1 MNKIQPGDFVIYRKS
16 KQSTQPSPRAEN
28 IHPAR
33 NGDNYLYTID
43 KFWVVEEVREDGTV
57 VAATRRGKRNEIHS
71 DDPLLKRANLIER
84 FLYRSR
90 FASILEGQS
99 AVAAD

>member
-16 KQSTQPSPRAEN
+16 KQSTLPSPRAEN
-28 IHPAR
+28 VHPAP
-33 NGDNYLYTID
+33 NGDNYSYTID
-43 KFWVVEEVREDGTV
+43 KFWIVEEVRDDGTV
-57 VAATRRGKRNEIHS
+57 VAATRRGKKNEIRS

-90 FASILEGQS
+90 FASILEGRRS
-99 AVAAD
+99 VAAE